1 MALIVVTSGLT
12 RFANPGG
19 NAVGEEHCLLDW
31 VPLLSILELGSA
43 RNPGGNAVGEA
54 AVLPRSWCKERKF
67 SFRSASSSFHHPE
80 LSVSCVLSLRPFWF

>member
-31 VPLLSILELGSA
+31 VPLLSILELGRV
-43 RNPGGNAVGEA
+43 RNPGGKAVGEA
-54 AVLPRSWCKERKF
+54 VVLPRSWCERKF
-67 SFRSASSSFHHPE
+67 SFRSASSGIHHPE
-80 LSVSCVLSLRPFWF
+80 LSVYCALSLRPFWF